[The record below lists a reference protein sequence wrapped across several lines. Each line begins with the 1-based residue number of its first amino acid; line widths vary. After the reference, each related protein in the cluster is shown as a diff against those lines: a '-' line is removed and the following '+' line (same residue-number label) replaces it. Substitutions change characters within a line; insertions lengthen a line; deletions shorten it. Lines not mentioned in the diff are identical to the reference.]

1 MRRLVLILLLAFAA
15 TALGSALPAFAAP
28 KKAAHT
34 PVITKVAPMRI
45 GVGAKLTISGRNFK
59 SGRSANT
66 IIFRAP
72 GGRSAFAKPRRASRT
87 RLVVMVPGAVR
98 RLLSGSASS
107 PRPTR
112 FKLRVLA
119 GKFSKYTARRL
130 SPVVTAAGAGR
141 PGRPGGPGGSI
152 PSCDSGPDHDG
163 DLLSNSFEL
172 QIKTDP
178 CLRDTDLDG
187 VEDGYEFQ
195 SALDLN
201 HYPRVLPLP
210 YPGRRPYPNALDSG
224 DANTDYDDDG
234 LWLSEEYQLWVRYAA
249 DGVPRAGRPQT
260 LSGLL
265 YSDGLQK
272 SIDPAPAAAPMGTLA
287 RWALDIDNDGLLWD
301 DERDADADGLGN
313 WDEQHGRFTEAWWPS
328 TFDGNGL
335 PMESKYPDLDFLDN
349 EDLPGLD
356 AAADPDMD
364 GDGLRDGA
372 DDHDHDGL
380 SNSFE
385 VHRPGDYL
393 GDAFGPPVPGPNIW
407 AYVNPFNPCKPVRSE
422 RCHRSV
428 PFGYYD
434 SDQAPPVGNA
444 PPAGFPGSG
453 VPPTPDN

>member
-1 MRRLVLILLLAFAA
+1 MRRLVSTLLLALCALGLLVAAPASFAA
-15 TALGSALPAFAAP
+15 VKKKTGPTP
-28 KKAAHT
+28 K
-34 PVITKVAPMRI
+34 ITRVAPMRI
-45 GVGAKLTISGRNFK
+45 SVGAKLTITGRHFK
-59 SGRSANT
+59 SKRTANT
-66 IIFRAP
+66 VIFRAP
-72 GGRSAFAKPRRASRT
+72 GGRSAFAKPRRAST
-87 RLVVMVPGAVR
+87 TKLVVTVPGSVR
-98 RLLSGSASS
+98 RLLGGGAGS

-119 GKFSKYTARRL
+119 GKFSKFTTRRL
-130 SPVVTAAGAGR
+130 SPVITSGG
-141 PGRPGGPGGSI
+141 GGDGPGGGSV
-152 PSCDSGPDHDG
+152 PSCDSSADHDG
-163 DLLSNSFEL
+163 DLLTNSFEI

-178 CLRDTDLDG
+178 CLRDTDADN

-201 HYPRVLPLP
+201 YYPRTLPLP
-210 YPGRRPYPNALDSG
+210 YPGRRPYPNALDPSDG
-224 DANTDYDDDG
+224 NVDYDGDG
-234 LWLSEEYQLWVRYAA
+234 LWLSEEYKLWIRYSA
-249 DGVPRAGRPQT
+249 DGALRGGRPQT

-272 SIDPAPAAAPMGTLA
+272 SIDPAPASAPVGTLA
-287 RWALDIDNDGLLWD
+287 RWALDIDNDGTLWD

-313 WDEQHGRFTEAWWPS
+313 WDEQHGRFTEAWWPA

-335 PMESKYPDLDFLDN
+335 PKESKYPELDFLDN
-349 EDLPGLD
+349 EDLGNLD

-364 GDGLRDGA
+364 GDGVPDGS

-380 SNSFE
+380 SNAFE

-393 GDAFGPPVPGPNIW
+393 ADAFGPPAPGPNIW

-434 SDQAPPVGNA
+434 GDQAPPVGNA
-444 PPAGFPGSG
+444 PPAGYPSSG

>member
-1 MRRLVLILLLAFAA
+1 MRRLVSIPLLALCATAMLAAPPTAFAA
-15 TALGSALPAFAAP
+15 KG
-28 KKAAHT
+28 KKASRT
-34 PVITKVAPMRI
+34 PAITRVAPMRI
-45 GVGAKLTISGRNFK
+45 SVGGTLTITGRNFK
-59 SGRSANT
+59 SKRTANT

-72 GGRSAFAKPRRASRT
+72 NGRSAFAKPRRASAT
-87 RLVVMVPGAVR
+87 RLVVRVPGSVR
-98 RLLSGSASS
+98 RLLAGNAAN
-107 PRPTR
+107 PKPTR

-119 GKFSKYTARRL
+119 GKFSKFTSRRL
-130 SPVVTAAGAGR
+130 SPVVTSGG
-141 PGRPGGPGGSI
+141 GPGGPGGSV
-152 PSCDSGPDHDG
+152 PSCDSSGDHDG

-172 QIKTDP
+172 AIRTDP

-210 YPGRRPYPNALDSG
+210 YPGRRPYPNALDSSDG
-224 DANTDYDDDG
+224 NTDYDDDG
-234 LWLSEEYQLWVRYAA
+234 LWLSEEYRLWVKYSA
-249 DGVPRAGRPQT
+249 DGVLRGGRPQT
-260 LSGLL
+260 LSALI

-272 SIDPAPAAAPMGTLA
+272 SIDPPPPAAAAGTLV
-287 RWALDIDNDGLLWD
+287 RWALDIDNDGTLWD

-313 WDEQHGRFTEAWWPS
+313 WDEQHGRFTEEWWPL

-335 PMESKYPDLDFLDN
+335 PKESKYPDLDFLDN
-349 EDLPGLD
+349 EDLPNHD
-356 AAADPDMD
+356 ALADPDMD
-364 GDGLRDGA
+364 GDGVLDGA

-393 GDAFGPPVPGPNIW
+393 ADAFGPPAPGPNIW

-434 SDQAPPVGNA
+434 SDQAPPVGNT
-444 PPAGFPGSG
+444 PPAGYPAAG
-453 VPPTPDN
+453 VPATPNN